1 MPTHKHPDI
10 TEQLRLLRIEYE
22 EERLAFSRL
31 TGSIGV
37 ERLAARG
44 NAWFPI
50 RKGKD
55 FHNSLNQRVVEIY
68 RCIPEGAD
76 TDASDDDDD
85 HNFEYGRPVS
95 FFTMEGSGAD
105 TVAHRFSGT
114 VSYVDADRMVVAIP
128 ENADLSMIGGEG
140 RCGVML
146 SFDETSYRA
155 MTEALQ
161 RLMKADG
168 RLGYLRDLFYSHRK
182 AAERGASPIRIDYL
196 NGAQEAGVNKI
207 LRAKD
212 VAILHGPPGTGK
224 TTTLVE
230 AIHETLRR
238 ESQVL
243 VCAQSNMAVDWIAEK
258 LQDRGIA
265 VLRIGN
271 PTRVTDKMLA
281 STYERRFESHPDYTT
296 LWSLRKAIRQL
307 RSERRSSPQWH
318 QKMDR
323 LQSRATELEIRI
335 NADLFGEAR
344 VIACTLVGSSS
355 RLLDG
360 MKFSTLF
367 IDEAAQALEAA
378 CWIPMRRAG
387 RVILAG
393 DHCQLPPTV
402 KSVEAMRGGL
412 AYSLMERIAAD
423 HPEAVT
429 LLTTQYRMHED
440 IMRVPNRWF
449 YHGRIKAAPEVRWR
463 SILDL
468 DTPIEWIDTSEMT
481 AASGSPA
488 PGTGHAEGH
497 SEAPDAAASVSP
509 VESGNTAAASSDNAF
524 REALTGQSFGR
535 INRDEALLTLQTLGE
550 YFIRIGRRRI
560 LEERVDVGIISP
572 YRAQVQYLR
581 SLIRRVPFFKPFRH
595 LISVNTVDG
604 FQGQER
610 DVIVVSLVR
619 SNEEGDIGFLR
630 DLRRM
635 NVAITRARMKLL
647 IIGNA
652 DTMRRHRFYRR
663 LHDYT
668 LSLRNRNVTSTGA
681 PPDNMP
687 PHEGDADTDANQS
700 TAPSVI

>member
-1 MPTHKHPDI
+1 MSAIKHPDI
-10 TEQLRLLRIEYE
+10 TGQLRLLRIEYE
-22 EERLAFSRL
+22 EERRAFSRL
-31 TGSIGV
+31 TDSIGV
-37 ERLAARG
+37 ERLADRG

-68 RCIPEGAD
+68 RCTPAGDDDDGAA
-76 TDASDDDDD
+76 TDDD
-85 HNFEYGRPVS
+85 HNFEYGHPVS
-95 FFTMEGSGAD
+95 FFSMDGSAGD
-105 TVAHRFSGT
+105 IVTHRFAGT

-128 ENADLSMIGGEG
+128 ENADLSMMGSG
-140 RCGVML
+140 RSCGVML

-161 RLMKADG
+161 RLAKADG
-168 RLGYLRDLFYSHRK
+168 RLGYLRYLFYSHRK
-182 AAERGASPIRIDYL
+182 AAERGASAIRIGYL
-196 NGAQEAGVNKI
+196 NEAQESGVNKI

-258 LQDRGIA
+258 LQNRGIA

-271 PTRVTDKMLA
+271 PTRVNDKMLA

-296 LWSLRKAIRQL
+296 LWSIRKAIRQL
-307 RSERRSSPQWH
+307 RAERRSSTQWH

-335 NADLFGEAR
+335 NADIFGEAR
-344 VIACTLVGSSS
+344 VIACTLVGSAS

-412 AYSLMERIAAD
+412 GYSLMERIAAD
-423 HPEAVT
+423 HPETVT

-440 IMRVPNRWF
+440 IMRFPNEWF
-449 YHGRIKAAPEVRWR
+449 YNGHIKAAPEVRWR
-463 SILDL
+463 GILDL
-468 DTPIEWIDTSEMT
+468 DTPVEWIDTSEMT
-481 AASGSPA
+481 AASATSAPA
-488 PGTGHAEGH
+488 NGTE
-497 SEAPDAAASVSP
+497 AASAPSAERRV
-509 VESGNTAAASSDNAF
+509 TAADSSDSAF

-535 INRDEALLTLQTLGE
+535 INRDEAILTLQTLGE

-560 LEERVDVGIISP
+560 LEEKVDVGIISP

-610 DVIVVSLVR
+610 DVIIVSLVR
-619 SNEEGDIGFLR
+619 SNDAGDIGFLR

-652 DTMRRHRFYRR
+652 DTLRRHRFYRR
-663 LHDYT
+663 LHDYIIALHDRSNAT
-668 LSLRNRNVTSTGA
+668 TMHEKPDKPSDPPSL
-681 PPDNMP
+681 
-687 PHEGDADTDANQS
+687 
-700 TAPSVI
+700 

>member
-1 MPTHKHPDI
+1 MSAIKHPDI
-10 TEQLRLLRIEYE
+10 NGQLRLLRIEYE
-22 EERLAFSRL
+22 EERRAFSRL
-31 TGSIGV
+31 TDSIGV
-37 ERLAARG
+37 ERLADRG
-44 NAWFPI
+44 NAWLPI

-68 RCIPEGAD
+68 RCTTGGDDDDGA
-76 TDASDDDDD
+76 AADDD

-95 FFTMEGSGAD
+95 FFSMDGSAGD
-105 TVAHRFSGT
+105 IVTHRFAGT

-128 ENADLSMIGGEG
+128 ENADLSMMGSG
-140 RCGVML
+140 RSCGVML

-161 RLMKADG
+161 RLAKADG

-182 AAERGASPIRIDYL
+182 AAERGASAIRIGYL
-196 NGAQEAGVNKI
+196 NEAQESGVNKI

-258 LQDRGIA
+258 LQNRGIA

-271 PTRVTDKMLA
+271 PTRVNDKMLA

-296 LWSLRKAIRQL
+296 LWSIRKAIRQL
-307 RSERRSSPQWH
+307 RAERRSSTQWH

-335 NADLFGEAR
+335 NADIFGEAR
-344 VIACTLVGSSS
+344 VIACTLVGSAS

-412 AYSLMERIAAD
+412 GYSLMERIAAD
-423 HPEAVT
+423 HPETVT

-440 IMRVPNRWF
+440 IMRFPNEWF
-449 YHGRIKAAPEVRWR
+449 YNGHIKAAPEVRWR
-463 SILDL
+463 GILDL
-468 DTPIEWIDTSEMT
+468 DTPVEWIDTSEMT
-481 AASGSPA
+481 AASATSAPA
-488 PGTGHAEGH
+488 NGTE
-497 SEAPDAAASVSP
+497 AASAPSAERRV
-509 VESGNTAAASSDNAF
+509 TAADSSDSAF

-535 INRDEALLTLQTLGE
+535 INRDEAILTLQTLGE

-560 LEERVDVGIISP
+560 LEEKVDVGIISP

-610 DVIVVSLVR
+610 DVIIVSLVR
-619 SNEEGDIGFLR
+619 SNDAGDIGFLR

-652 DTMRRHRFYRR
+652 DTLRRHRFYRR
-663 LHDYT
+663 LHDYIIALHDRSNAT
-668 LSLRNRNVTSTGA
+668 TMHEKPDKPSDPPSL
-681 PPDNMP
+681 
-687 PHEGDADTDANQS
+687 
-700 TAPSVI
+700 

>member
-1 MPTHKHPDI
+1 MSAIKHPDI
-10 TEQLRLLRIEYE
+10 NGQLRLLRIEYE
-22 EERLAFSRL
+22 EERRAFSRL
-31 TGSIGV
+31 TDSIGV
-37 ERLAARG
+37 ERLADRG

-68 RCIPEGAD
+68 RCTTGGDDDDGA
-76 TDASDDDDD
+76 AADDD

-95 FFTMEGSGAD
+95 FFSMDGSAGD
-105 TVAHRFSGT
+105 IVTHRFAGT

-128 ENADLSMIGGEG
+128 ENADLSMMGSG
-140 RCGVML
+140 RSCGVML

-161 RLMKADG
+161 RLAKADG

-182 AAERGASPIRIDYL
+182 AAERGASAIRIGYL
-196 NGAQEAGVNKI
+196 NEAQESGVNKI

-258 LQDRGIA
+258 LQNRGIA

-271 PTRVTDKMLA
+271 PTRVNDKMLA

-296 LWSLRKAIRQL
+296 LWSIRKAIRQL
-307 RSERRSSPQWH
+307 RAERRSSTQWH

-335 NADLFGEAR
+335 NADIFGEAR
-344 VIACTLVGSSS
+344 VIACTLVGSAS

-412 AYSLMERIAAD
+412 GYSLMERIAAD
-423 HPEAVT
+423 HPETVT

-440 IMRVPNRWF
+440 IMRFPNEWF
-449 YHGRIKAAPEVRWR
+449 YNGHIKAAPEVRWR
-463 SILDL
+463 GILDL
-468 DTPIEWIDTSEMT
+468 DTPVEWIDTSEMT
-481 AASGSPA
+481 AASATSAPA
-488 PGTGHAEGH
+488 NGTE
-497 SEAPDAAASVSP
+497 AASAPSAERRV
-509 VESGNTAAASSDNAF
+509 TAADSSDSAF

-535 INRDEALLTLQTLGE
+535 INRDEAILTLQTLGE

-560 LEERVDVGIISP
+560 LEEKVDVGIISP

-610 DVIVVSLVR
+610 DVIIVSLVR
-619 SNEEGDIGFLR
+619 SNDAGDIGFLR

-652 DTMRRHRFYRR
+652 DTLRRHRFYRR
-663 LHDYT
+663 LHDYIIALHDRSNAT
-668 LSLRNRNVTSTGA
+668 TMHEKPDKPSDPPSL
-681 PPDNMP
+681 
-687 PHEGDADTDANQS
+687 
-700 TAPSVI
+700 

>member
-1 MPTHKHPDI
+1 MSAIKHPDI
-10 TEQLRLLRIEYE
+10 NGQLRLLRIEYE
-22 EERLAFSRL
+22 EERRAFSRL
-31 TGSIGV
+31 TDSIGV
-37 ERLAARG
+37 ERLADRG

-68 RCIPEGAD
+68 RCTTGGDDDDGA
-76 TDASDDDDD
+76 AADDD
-85 HNFEYGRPVS
+85 HNFEYGHPVS
-95 FFTMEGSGAD
+95 FFSMDGSAGD
-105 TVAHRFSGT
+105 IVTHRFAGT
-114 VSYVDADRMVVAIP
+114 ISYVDADRMVVAIP
-128 ENADLSMIGGEG
+128 ENADLSMMGSE
-140 RCGVML
+140 RSCGVML

-161 RLMKADG
+161 RLAKADG

-182 AAERGASPIRIDYL
+182 AAERGASAIRIGYL
-196 NGAQEAGVNKI
+196 NEAQESGVNKI

-258 LQDRGIA
+258 LQNRGIA

-271 PTRVTDKMLA
+271 PSRVNDKMLA

-296 LWSLRKAIRQL
+296 LWSIRKAIRQL
-307 RSERRSSPQWH
+307 RAERRSSTQWH

-335 NADLFGEAR
+335 NADIFGEAR
-344 VIACTLVGSSS
+344 VIACTLVGSAS

-412 AYSLMERIAAD
+412 GYSLMERIAAD
-423 HPEAVT
+423 HPETVT

-440 IMRVPNRWF
+440 IMRFPNEWF

-463 SILDL
+463 GILDL
-468 DTPIEWIDTSEMT
+468 DTPVEWIDTSEMT
-481 AASGSPA
+481 AASATSAPA
-488 PGTGHAEGH
+488 NGTE
-497 SEAPDAAASVSP
+497 AASAPSAERRV
-509 VESGNTAAASSDNAF
+509 TAADSSDGAF

-535 INRDEALLTLQTLGE
+535 INRDEAILTLQTLGE
-550 YFIRIGRRRI
+550 YLIRIGSRRI
-560 LEERVDVGIISP
+560 LEEKVDVGIISP

-610 DVIVVSLVR
+610 DVIIVSLVR
-619 SNEEGDIGFLR
+619 SNDAGDIGFLR

-652 DTMRRHRFYRR
+652 DTLRRHRFYRR
-663 LHDYT
+663 LHDYIIALHDRSNAT
-668 LSLRNRNVTSTGA
+668 TMHEKPDKPSDPPSL
-681 PPDNMP
+681 
-687 PHEGDADTDANQS
+687 
-700 TAPSVI
+700 